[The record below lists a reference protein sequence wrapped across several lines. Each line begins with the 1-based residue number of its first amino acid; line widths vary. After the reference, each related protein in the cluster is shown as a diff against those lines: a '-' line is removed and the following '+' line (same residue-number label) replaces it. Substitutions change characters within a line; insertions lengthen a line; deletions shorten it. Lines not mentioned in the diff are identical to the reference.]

1 MQCALGVPQPALK
14 TDRMGPE
21 PLRNSKIAGDKPS
34 WTIEA
39 GKPTSVK
46 LNFEITTIQSGT
58 MSGYASSACSARPT

>member
-1 MQCALGVPQPALK
+1 
-14 TDRMGPE
+14 MGPE